1 MFMDKVFEIIR
12 SIWKT
17 KELRNRILFILAMLL
32 VFRLAAH
39 IPLPGVDTT
48 TLRKFFESNQLFGL
62 LNVFSGGSL
71 DRFSVVML
79 GVAPYITASIILQ
92 LLQMVVPSLEALS
105 KEGEAGQR
113 KINQYTR
120 YLTVPM
126 ALIQGYG
133 FITLLQKSG
142 ANILHNISFLDF
154 AVILTMITAGTM
166 FLIWIGE
173 LMTEKKL
180 GNGVSLLIFAG
191 ILARLPATFAQ
202 SAATFQSN
210 EALNTILFAAIALIT
225 IVGVVFITEGQR
237 QVPISFARRIRG
249 MKQYGGVDTY
259 LPLRVNLGGVIPIIF
274 AVSIVVVPK
283 LIAQFFVKSSSYWL
297 SHTAAF
303 IDRIFNPGSAF
314 YLSFYFFLVFIFT
327 YFYTAV
333 IFHPQ
338 QIAENLQ
345 KQGGFIPG
353 IRPGHQTAE
362 YLNYTINRIIL
373 AGAIFLGIIAILPY
387 ITQNIFGKGGL
398 GSLAIGGTSLLIAV
412 SVALEV
418 KEQVKAQIAMRGYES
433 Y

>member
-1 MFMDKVFEIIR
+1 MNKVFEIIR
-12 SIWKT
+12 AIWKT
-17 KELRNRILFILAMLL
+17 KELRNKILFILAMLFI
-32 VFRLAAH
+32 FRLAAH
-39 IPLPGVDTT
+39 VPLPGVDLAS
-48 TLRKFFESNQLFGL
+48 LRKFFESNQLFGL

-71 DRFSVVML
+71 DQFSVVML

-92 LLQMVVPSLEALS
+92 LLQMIVPQLEALS

-113 KINQYTR
+113 KINMYTR
-120 YLTVPM
+120 WLTVPL
-126 ALIQGYG
+126 AVIQGYG
-133 FITLLQKSG
+133 FITLIRRSSAEVLPNLGIFDFS
-142 ANILHNISFLDF
+142 ILLLM
-154 AVILTMITAGTM
+154 VTAGTM
-166 FLIWIGE
+166 FLVWIGE

-191 ILARLPATFAQ
+191 ILADLPSTFAQ
-202 SAATFQSN
+202 TAATFESTQI
-210 EALNTILFAAIALIT
+210 LNTALFAGIALIT

-249 MKQYGGVDTY
+249 MRQYGGTDTY

-274 AVSIVVVPK
+274 AVSIVVVPG
-283 LIAQFFVKSSSYWL
+283 LIAQFFKDSANYWV
-297 SHTAAF
+297 SHIAAIVVRAF
-303 IDRIFNPGSAF
+303 DPNSAF
-314 YLSFYFFLVFIFT
+314 YLAFYFLLVFVFT

-333 IFHPQ
+333 IFHPH

-373 AGAIFLGIIAILPY
+373 AGAVFLGVIAILPY
-387 ITQNIFGKGGL
+387 VTQNVFGKGGL
-398 GSLAIGGTSLLIAV
+398 GTLAIGGTSLLIAV

-418 KEQVKAQIAMRGYES
+418 KEQVKAQLAMRSYES